1 MPDRLGEAL
10 PYVKYYARVQLRLA
24 GKLHHLLLLPC
35 CRPSRPGGARR
46 RAACMLLLCALAA
59 LADKGGLPCAAPG
72 AVADVVAG
80 RAARE
85 VGAVGVLLLSRGA
98 DGGLK
103 TPQQA
108 RTVVQVMRDASARAR
123 AAARCAPS

>member
-1 MPDRLGEAL
+1 LQAF
-10 PYVKYYARVQLRLA
+10 QA
-24 GKLHHLLLLPC
+24 G
-35 CRPSRPGGARR
+35 RGSSQREW
-46 RAACMLLLCALAA
+46 RAACMSLLCALAA

-108 RTVVQVMRDASARAR
+108 RTGVEVVCGASARAR
-123 AAARCAPS
+123 SAARGAPS

>member
-1 MPDRLGEAL
+1 M
-10 PYVKYYARVQLRLA
+10 
-24 GKLHHLLLLPC
+24 
-35 CRPSRPGGARR
+35 S
-46 RAACMLLLCALAA
+46 LLCALAA